1 MSQAV
6 INQVV
11 MGQAP
16 LITLNLHQPLL
27 SASGKM
33 ALQVKLDIA
42 SGSFL
47 TLYGPSGAGK
57 TSLLR
62 ILAGLMTPEQGEIVV
77 DGQVWLDTD
86 RGINLPPQQRSTGFL
101 FQDYAL
107 FSNMT
112 VKENLSFALKKGQNK
127 TIVRELIELMELGA
141 LRDRKPSSLSG
152 GQQQRVALA
161 RALVQQPKLLMLDE
175 PLSALD
181 STMRQKLQQHLLA
194 VHRAY
199 GLTTI
204 LVSHDAAEILRLSNW
219 VVELEQ
225 GQVIGQGRPKD
236 IFSHRSVSGKFQFI
250 GEVVEITQEGFIFI
264 VAILIGQELT
274 RVVADQA
281 EVEGLVAGDR
291 VLVAS
296 KAFNPIIQKLP

>member
-1 MSQAV
+1 MSQT
-6 INQVV
+6 
-11 MGQAP
+11 P
-16 LITLNLHQPLL
+16 LITLNLHHPLL
-27 SASGKM
+27 SASGEM
-33 ALQVKLDIA
+33 ALQVKLNIA
-42 SGSFL
+42 PGSFL

-62 ILAGLMTPEQGEIVV
+62 ILAGLMRPAHGQIVV
-77 DGQVWLDTD
+77 EGQTWLDTEQ
-86 RGINLPPQQRSTGFL
+86 GINWPPQQRSTGFL

-107 FSNMT
+107 FPNMT

-141 LRDRKPSSLSG
+141 LRDRKPNSLSG

-181 STMRQKLQQHLLA
+181 SAMRSKLQQHLLA

-204 LVSHDAAEILRLSNW
+204 LVSHDAAEILRLSDW

-225 GQVIGQGRPKD
+225 GQVRGQGSPTE

-264 VAILIGQELT
+264 VAILIGQALT
-274 RVVADQA
+274 RVVADQT